1 MKEGTD
7 ATRHR
12 REHFGTRIGFVL
24 AAAGSAVGLGNM
36 WRFPYQAAEGGGA
49 AFVVLYVFLT
59 FLIGVPVM
67 AGEFALGR
75 RTGGSPIGALRAVGG
90 PWWAPL
96 GLLFVLTPLLILAYF
111 SVVSGWTLRYA
122 LDALFGTAADPAERF
137 AQVTGGGS
145 AIRYHLIVMAITVAI
160 VMGGI
165 RRGIE
170 RAGLILMPTLFALL
184 LGLAVWAMT
193 LDGSGAG
200 YAFYLR
206 PSLEDL
212 LDPVVFQQA
221 ASQACLSLSI
231 GMGVMITY
239 GSYAP
244 ERSDIG
250 RQAATVSLSDFSVA
264 FVGGLVVFPVIFAL
278 GLSDQVGESTMGAL
292 FISLPGA
299 FAEMGGAG
307 RYVGIAFF
315 VALLVAGITS
325 LISLLEVVTASIM
338 DELGVR
344 RRAATLAAGI
354 LAALVGVA
362 PAVSQDA
369 LGVLDQLAG
378 ELLVILGALG
388 ICVLVGWRMSR
399 PVDELRAGATALFG
413 RAAPGAVLLL
423 RWVVP
428 LVLLVILWL
437 SLRRFADLIAGYL
450 G

>member
-1 MKEGTD
+1 MSEPAGS
-7 ATRHR
+7 AG
-12 REHFGTRIGFVL
+12 RERFGTRLGFVL

-49 AFVVLYVFLT
+49 AFVVLYVCLT

-75 RTGGSPIGALRAVGG
+75 RTGSSPARALRAVGG
-90 PWWAPL
+90 SWWTPL
-96 GLLFVLTPLLILAYF
+96 GLLFVMTPLLILAYF

-122 LDALFGTAADPAERF
+122 LDALCGVSAPSAERF
-137 AQVTGGGS
+137 AEVSTGAA
-145 AIRYHLIVMAITVAI
+145 AIRYHLIVMGVTVGI

-165 RRGIE
+165 RKGIE

-184 LGLAVWAMT
+184 LALAIWAMT
-193 LDGSGAG
+193 LDGSGPG

-206 PSLEDL
+206 PSISAL

-244 ERSDIG
+244 RRTDIG
-250 RQAATVSLSDFSVA
+250 QQAVTVSLSDFSVA
-264 FVGGLVVFPVIFAL
+264 FIGGMVVFPVIFAL
-278 GLSDQVGESTMGAL
+278 GLSDQVGASTMGAL

-299 FAEMGGAG
+299 FAEMGVAG
-307 RYVGIAFF
+307 RYVGVAFF
-315 VALLVAGITS
+315 VALLVAGVTS
-325 LISLLEVVTASIM
+325 LISLLEVVTASLI
-338 DELGVR
+338 DELGMR
-344 RRAATLAAGI
+344 RRSATLAAGA
-354 LAALVGVA
+354 LAAAVGVL
-362 PAVSQDA
+362 PALSQDA
-369 LGVLDQLAG
+369 LAVLDQLAG

-388 ICVLVGWRMSR
+388 ICVLVGWRMKR
-399 PVDELRAGATALFG
+399 PVEELRAGASAFFA
-413 RAAPGAVLLL
+413 RVAPGPVLLL

-428 LVLLVILWL
+428 PVLLVILWL
-437 SLRRFADLIAGYL
+437 SVRRFVALVG

>member
-1 MKEGTD
+1 MSATTD
-7 ATRHR
+7 AEPEL
-12 REHFGTRIGFVL
+12 REHFASRLGFVL

-75 RTGGSPIGALRAVGG
+75 RVGGAPIAALRAVGG
-90 PWWAPL
+90 RRWAPL
-96 GLLFVLTPLLILAYF
+96 GLLFVVTPLLILAYF

-122 LDALFGTAADPAERF
+122 LDAILGAPAPPAERF
-137 AQVTGGGS
+137 AQVSTGAA
-145 AIRYHLIVMAITVAI
+145 AIRYHLIVMAITVGI

-165 RRGIE
+165 RKGIE

-184 LGLAVWAMT
+184 LGLAVWATT
-193 LDGSGAG
+193 LDGAGPG

-206 PSLEDL
+206 PSLAAL

-244 ERSDIG
+244 RRTDVS
-250 RQAATVSLSDFSVA
+250 RQAVTVSLADFSVA

-278 GLSDQVGESTMGAL
+278 GLSDQVGASTMGAL

-299 FAEMGGAG
+299 FAEMGAAG
-307 RYVGIAFF
+307 RWVGVAFF
-315 VALLVAGITS
+315 VALLVAGVTS
-325 LISLLEVVTASIM
+325 LISLLEVVTASII

-344 RRAATLAAGI
+344 RRTATLAAGG
-354 LAALVGVA
+354 LAAAVGVL
-362 PAVSQDA
+362 PALSQGA

-378 ELLVILGALG
+378 ELLVIVGALG
-388 ICVLVGWRMSR
+388 ICVLVGWRMER
-399 PVDELRAGATALFG
+399 PVDELREGASPFFAAAAG
-413 RAAPGAVLLL
+413 GAVVLL
-423 RWVVP
+423 RYVVP
-428 LVLLVILWL
+428 LVLAVILWL
-437 SLRRFADLIAGYL
+437 SVRRFAALFLAA
-450 G
+450 

>member
-1 MKEGTD
+1 MIEETD
-7 ATRHR
+7 AVGHR

-75 RTGGSPIGALRAVGG
+75 RTGSSPIRALRTVGG
-90 PWWAPL
+90 PWWLPL
-96 GLLFVLTPLLILAYF
+96 GLLFVIAPLLILAYF

-122 LDALFGTAADPAERF
+122 LDALLGPPAAPAERF
-137 AQVTGGGS
+137 AQVTAGGA
-145 AIRYHLIVMAITVAI
+145 AIRYHLVVMAITIAI

-165 RRGIE
+165 RKGIE

-184 LGLAVWAMT
+184 LGLAIWATT
-193 LDGSGAG
+193 LDGSGPG
-200 YAFYLR
+200 YAFYLK
-206 PSLEDL
+206 PSVSAL

-244 ERSDIG
+244 ERTDIG

-264 FVGGLVVFPVIFAL
+264 FIGGLVVFPVIFAL
-278 GLSDQVGESTMGAL
+278 GLSDQVGASTMGAL

-299 FAEMGGAG
+299 FAEMGVAG
-307 RYVGIAFF
+307 RFVGIAFF
-315 VALLVAGITS
+315 VALLLAGITS

-338 DELGVR
+338 DELGIR
-344 RRAATLAAGI
+344 RRAATLVAGVLAAAVGI
-354 LAALVGVA
+354 L

-388 ICVLVGWRMSR
+388 ICVLVGWRMRR
-399 PVDELRAGATALFG
+399 PVDELQAGARAPFD
-413 RAAPGAVLLL
+413 RAAPGAILLL

-428 LVLLVILWL
+428 PMLLVILWL
-437 SLRRFADLIAGYL
+437 SVRRFADMIQGYL
-450 G
+450 A

>member
-1 MKEGTD
+1 MSEESMPAGD
-7 ATRHR
+7 R
-12 REHFGTRIGFVL
+12 REHFGTRLGFVL
-24 AAAGSAVGLGNM
+24 AAAGSAIGLGNM

-75 RTGGSPIGALRAVGG
+75 RTGGSPIRALRTVGG
-90 PWWAPL
+90 RWWTPL

-122 LDALFGTAADPAERF
+122 LDALLGVSAAPAERF
-137 AQVTGGGS
+137 AEVSTGAA
-145 AIRYHLIVMAITVAI
+145 AIRYHLIVMAITVGI
-160 VMGGI
+160 VIGGV
-165 RRGIE
+165 RKGIE

-184 LGLAVWAMT
+184 LGLAVWALT
-193 LDGSGAG
+193 LDGSGPG
-200 YAFYLR
+200 YSFYLK
-206 PSLEDL
+206 PSLSAL

-244 ERSDIG
+244 RRTDIG
-250 RQAATVSLSDFSVA
+250 QQAATVSLSDFSVA
-264 FVGGLVVFPVIFAL
+264 FIGGLVVFPVIFAL

-299 FAEMGGAG
+299 FAEMGAVG
-307 RYVGIAFF
+307 RYVGVAFF

-325 LISLLEVVTASIM
+325 LISLLEVVTASII
-338 DELGVR
+338 DELGTSR
-344 RRAATLAAGI
+344 RVATLAAGG
-354 LAALVGVA
+354 LAALVGLL
-362 PAVSQDA
+362 PAVSQDGLA
-369 LGVLDQLAG
+369 VLDQLAG
-378 ELLVILGALG
+378 ELLVIVGALG
-388 ICVLVGWRMSR
+388 ICVLVGWVMKR
-399 PVDELRAGATALFG
+399 PVEELREGATTFFG
-413 RAAPGAVLLL
+413 RVAPGAIMLL
-423 RWVVP
+423 RYVVP
-428 LVLLVILWL
+428 VVLVVILWL
-437 SLRRFADLIAGYL
+437 SVRRFVGMMS